1 MEYHPPLDEGIRHCV
16 EILVE
21 GGIETYESCEG
32 GEGHSY
38 TEPTVRFH
46 GEHSEGFRALAIA
59 LQHRLPVRVLHRV
72 WTVQDA
78 EPTGPTWELV
88 FWDTESWR
96 CHELKLN
103 KNRVTTLGQGGH

>member
-1 MEYHPPLDEGIRHCV
+1 MEYHPPLDEGIRNCV
-16 EILVE
+16 EVLVA

-38 TEPTVRFH
+38 AEPTVRFH

-59 LQHRLPVRVLHRV
+59 LQHQLPIRALHRV

-88 FWDTESWR
+88 FWDKESWR
-96 CHELKLN
+96 CHSLKLN
-103 KNRVTTLGQGGH
+103 ERKRIR